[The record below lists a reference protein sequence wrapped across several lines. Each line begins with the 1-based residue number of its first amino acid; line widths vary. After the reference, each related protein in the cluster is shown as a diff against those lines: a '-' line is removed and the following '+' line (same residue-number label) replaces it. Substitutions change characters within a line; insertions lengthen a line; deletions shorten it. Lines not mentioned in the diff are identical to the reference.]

1 MFAAGAGWAG
11 LEAGAPPPKL
21 KRLACG
27 GWVEAA
33 PKAGGGLL
41 GLLDGWDPKAGGGLL
56 DGCAPKDEVE
66 ELPKAG
72 GGAAE
77 DPPKLKLGFGG
88 LLDGTAV
95 AAPALKL
102 KGAVAVFAAGAGG
115 LFPPKENGDEVLA
128 GAGFA
133 ALGAFLPKENMEPP
147 EDAVV
152 VAGAPPNR
160 LLG

>member
-1 MFAAGAGWAG
+1 MLAAAAGWAG
-11 LEAGAPPPKL
+11 LEAAAPPPKL
-21 KRLACG
+21 KRPVCG

-56 DGCAPKDEVE
+56 DGCAPKEEVE
-66 ELPKAG
+66 ELPKA

-88 LLDGTAV
+88 LLEGTAA

-102 KGAVAVFAAGAGG
+102 KGAVAVLEAGAGG
-115 LFPPKENGDEVLA
+115 LFPPKENGDAVLT

-160 LLG
+160 VPG